1 MSKKKQ
7 EYVTFEVIKPLD
19 LSESWT
25 RYYVQVWREPEF
37 YSLTKRE
44 HRWIDQGYGHESLA
58 DAVKQYER
66 LTQTYAKVQ
75 VVERTNT
82 NRVVLA

>member
-7 EYVTFEVIKPLD
+7 EYVTFEVISPPD
-19 LSESWT
+19 FSESWT

-37 YSLTKRE
+37 YFLTKRE
-44 HRWIDQGYGHESLA
+44 HQWIDQGYGHESLG